1 MSERFVAHTPGS
13 QVATVKLKN
22 TGLVVLTGDNLYF
35 SPDERFLLGFGE
47 GHTLRVWRVADGR
60 RALRD
65 EPRGCQTYAYAFSP
79 DGRRLRALGG
89 VTIREV

>member
-1 MSERFVAHTPGS
+1 MISIRGIPDDQEVQHIAAGPFVPH
-13 QVATVKLKN
+13 
-22 TGLVVLTGDNLYF
+22 GLCF
-35 SPDERFLLGFGE
+35 SPDERFLLTLGE
-47 GHTLRVWRVADGR
+47 GQTLRVWRVADGR